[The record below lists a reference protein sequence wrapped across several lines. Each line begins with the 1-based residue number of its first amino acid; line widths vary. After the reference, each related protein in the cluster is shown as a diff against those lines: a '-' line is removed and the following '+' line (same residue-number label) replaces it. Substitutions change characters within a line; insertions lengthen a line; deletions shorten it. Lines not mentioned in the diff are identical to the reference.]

1 MDSTDRHRQVF
12 RGLKDSTEVSHMDS
26 HTHVLTKWISHARG
40 NLGTRS
46 LILLKDYVGVKKKK
60 KTCAS
65 RFTNRVYGGLS
76 LSHDQN
82 STRCP
87 FCMFVLIKCA
97 TWAISTAV

>member
-60 KTCAS
+60 KKLVQAD
-65 RFTNRVYGGLS
+65 S
-76 LSHDQN
+76 LIGFMEDCLFHMIKIA
-82 STRCP
+82 P
-87 FCMFVLIKCA
+87 VVHFVCLF
-97 TWAISTAV
+97 